1 MTMTAKALAALH
13 GRCFT
18 TPRAWSEAE
27 FDAQIAD
34 PHVHLIGDGPGFA
47 LARVVLDE
55 AELLTLA
62 VDPVSQGRGLG
73 FELLRQIESVAAA
86 QGATQMFLEV
96 SAENGAARALYAK
109 AGYAQTGQRAR
120 YYRTPDG
127 RRIDAL
133 ILART
138 LGSGPIT
145 PA

>member
-1 MTMTAKALAALH
+1 MTPKVLAALH
-13 GRCFT
+13 GRCFV

-27 FDAQIAD
+27 FEAQIAD
-34 PHVHLIGDGPGFA
+34 PKVLLIGDGPGFA

-62 VDPVSQGRGLG
+62 VDPVSQGRGVG
-73 FELLRQIESVAAA
+73 FDLLARIEALAAKA
-86 QGATQMFLEV
+86 GAKTMHLEV

-109 AGYAQTGQRAR
+109 AGYAQTGQRPR

-133 ILART
+133 ILARA
-138 LGSGPIT
+138 L
-145 PA
+145 A